1 MYEGIGISRISGRGT
16 EEWERTLNKGSASN
30 GVDNYGNFVISYP
43 EELGQIGANER
54 LQNFVL
60 FDIYDTGGQRLQD
73 EKSEENLV
81 NLEELEDLGGNFFR
95 ETFGFGGTGATSDI
109 AAPLS
114 GSPEDLA
121 QIVAAFGFVGLL
133 ALGNFAG
140 FASGA
145 LAGLGIQ
152 AFAGKFLSNVITNK
166 IEFSNSGYVDD
177 LIAGKTLESYNSSA
191 LGLANKTQ
199 RIGLSIALP
208 MPAQINSNYGME
220 YEDTDFSAMG
230 TMMAGIRAY
239 SDDPKAVN
247 SELTQSEIKRKLGSV
262 NFSVLDSLGKI
273 VGSDAINLN
282 QFAQSSLRE
291 APNRFSEKTFKGVE
305 RRRFSFEW
313 DFSPRSEKDAKIIAS
328 IIYAFKKYSHPAL
341 TKGGIYLDYPAQF
354 RIGFFNKLQEND
366 YLFKIGLCACT
377 KCDVTYGGDEL
388 GFLREIRSLNGDT
401 SSGSNT
407 AVGAP
412 ANTVKLELEFSELE
426 LLTRQRIQA
435 GY

>member
-16 EEWERTLNKGSASN
+16 EEWERTLNKGSISN

-60 FDIYDTGGQRLQD
+60 FDIYDTGGQRLQG

-81 NLEELEDLGGNFFR
+81 NLEELKDLGGNFFR
-95 ETFGFGGTGATSDI
+95 ETFGFGGTGTTSDI

-133 ALGNFAG
+133 ASGNFAG

-166 IEFSNSGYVDD
+166 IEFSNSAYVDD

-239 SDDPKAVN
+239 SSPND
-247 SELTQSEIKRKLGSV
+247 
-262 NFSVLDSLGKI
+262 
-273 VGSDAINLN
+273 N
-282 QFAQSSLRE
+282 Q
-291 APNRFSEKTFKGVE
+291 V
-305 RRRFSFEW
+305 
-313 DFSPRSEKDAKIIAS
+313 
-328 IIYAFKKYSHPAL
+328 
-341 TKGGIYLDYPAQF
+341 
-354 RIGFFNKLQEND
+354 
-366 YLFKIGLCACT
+366 
-377 KCDVTYGGDEL
+377 
-388 GFLREIRSLNGDT
+388 
-401 SSGSNT
+401 
-407 AVGAP
+407 
-412 ANTVKLELEFSELE
+412 
-426 LLTRQRIQA
+426 
-435 GY
+435 